1 MKPPREDLQSM
12 MNDAPALTIRI
23 ELKDQYGKQVAYPVC
38 DTAKTFAAIAGT
50 ATLTDVTLMRINSLG
65 YTIITTQKEWK
76 RP

>member
-38 DTAKTFAAIAGT
+38 DTAKTFAEIANSK
-50 ATLTDVTLMRINSLG
+50 TLTDQTLLRIAGLG
-65 YTIITTQKEWK
+65 YTIITTQREWRK
-76 RP
+76 P